1 MKNYG
6 KGFIKT
12 ILLLVWAIGVTW
24 LMSRSGNQPFSDEI
38 FGIGV
43 LFIMVCV
50 ISVSHY
56 THKKE

>member
-1 MKNYG
+1 MMKNYG

-12 ILLLVWAIGVTW
+12 ILLLVWAIGVTC
-24 LMSRSGNQPFSDEI
+24 LTSRCGKPYTEAQFGFSI
-38 FGIGV
+38 
-43 LFIMVCV
+43 LLIMVCI